1 MFIEKVKIYGINT
14 ISCGCPKNNGY
25 GILEKK
31 VQDIR
36 IRKKNI
42 RDIWMEIPYLS
53 PSFEETRYG
62 YFAHWDR

>member
-1 MFIEKVKIYGINT
+1 MELIQFLVVVQKIMDTGFL
-14 ISCGCPKNNGY
+14 K
-25 GILEKK
+25 KK
-31 VQDIR
+31 VQDIG

>member
-1 MFIEKVKIYGINT
+1 MELIQFLVVVQKIMDTGFL
-14 ISCGCPKNNGY
+14 K
-25 GILEKK
+25 KK
-31 VQDIR
+31 VQDIG

-42 RDIWMEIPYLS
+42 RNMWMEIPYLS